1 MHHVTSEADLDSRRA
16 SLGLGL
22 ALPGDILLYLLLPMY
37 AAQFGVTLAEA
48 GLLLA
53 ANRLIRI
60 VGYGWVTRFYSRHGD
75 RLTCLLAVGGSVLC
89 ASGYGWASGFWMLL
103 PLRLLWGLCFAALNL
118 STQALAT
125 AEPTGAARRSG
136 HSRAFIALGP
146 ALALP
151 LGALVA
157 HWYGPRP
164 IFFLLA
170 AVALFGFLAVRNLP
184 SRPHPIP
191 LQRRRL
197 KLPGSLDAWSFL
209 EGLILDGLFILGLA
223 YLGKELFPGGAVVV
237 AGLLMMLR
245 YLGEIVLSPLGGHMA
260 ERFGA
265 ERLLVVLSSLTCVVL
280 VGFGAGLVWSCG
292 ASILILRSLQMPLL
306 APIVSRRT
314 AGPGRVQALASRLI
328 WRDIGA
334 GAGPIIAGLL
344 LPVVPPLWLYAIAAA
359 LLALV
364 TFACAS
370 SWKTTP

>member
-1 MHHVTSEADLDSRRA
+1 MRPVISEADLDSRRA

-22 ALPGDILLYLLLPMY
+22 ALPADILLYLLLPMY
-37 AAQFGVTLAEA
+37 AGQFGVTLAEA

-60 VGYGWVTRFYSRHGD
+60 VGYAWVTRFYSRHGD
-75 RLTCLLAVGGSVLC
+75 RLTCLLAVGGSVIC
-89 ASGYGWASGFWMLL
+89 AVGYGWTSGFWMLL

-136 HSRAFIALGP
+136 RSRAFIALGP
-146 ALALP
+146 VLALP
-151 LGALVA
+151 LGALAA

-170 AVALFGFLAVRNLP
+170 AVAVFGFLVVKKLP
-184 SRPHPIP
+184 SRPHPVS
-191 LQRRRL
+191 LQPRRL
-197 KLPGSLDAWSFL
+197 KLPGSLDIWSFL
-209 EGLILDGLFILGLA
+209 EGLILDGLFILGLS

-237 AGLLMMLR
+237 AGLLLMLR
-245 YLGEIVLSPLGGHMA
+245 YLGEILLSPLGGHMA

-280 VGFGAGLVWSCG
+280 VGFGAGWVWTCAAG
-292 ASILILRSLQMPLL
+292 ILILRSLQIPLL

-314 AGPGRVQALASRLI
+314 VGPGRVQALASRLI

-334 GAGPIIAGLL
+334 GAGPIIAGIL
-344 LPVVPPLWLYAIAAA
+344 LPMVPPLWIYAIAAM
-359 LLALV
+359 LLALA
-364 TFACAS
+364 TLACAN
-370 SWKTTP
+370 SWK